1 MMEPWLWAVL
11 LLAVG
16 LSLTIVEI
24 FIPSHGLIGFTALC
38 AIVASIIVAFRQGSM
53 LGLGM
58 IAAALVGLPA
68 VIMLA
73 LQWWPKTPLGRRM
86 LLRVPEEEELRSDS
100 PRLHYLKSL
109 VGQIGTAKT
118 RMLPS
123 GGVQIDGHTIDA
135 LSEGMV
141 IEPGQRVRV
150 VEVRAN
156 RVVVRPVNEESTA
169 VDENDP
175 LSRPID
181 TILPDA
187 SDPFDDRPA

>member
-1 MMEPWLWAVL
+1 MESWLWAVL
-11 LLAVG
+11 LLAIG

-24 FIPSHGLIGFTALC
+24 FIPSHGLIGFTSFCTIA
-38 AIVASIIVAFRQGSM
+38 ASILIAFRQGSM
-53 LGLGM
+53 LGLGVL
-58 IAAALVGLPA
+58 AAALIGLPV
-68 VIMLA
+68 VIMLG
-73 LQWWPKTPLGRRM
+73 LQWWPMTPLGRRM
-86 LLRVPEEEELRSDS
+86 MLRVPEEEELRPDS
-100 PRLHYLKSL
+100 PRLQYLKGL

-123 GGVQIDGHTIDA
+123 GAVHVDGRTIDA

-150 VEVRAN
+150 IEVRAN
-156 RVVVRPVNEESTA
+156 RVVVRPVNEESTV

-181 TILPDA
+181 TIIPDA
-187 SDPFDDRPA
+187 ADPFDDRPT